1 MRLDFVSRS
10 VDDLKRDYGDTDPF
24 QIVKAM
30 GILLLFQGMGR
41 AKNACKGFFMVQDG
55 EQSITINSDLP
66 KMIQKIICAHE
77 LGHAVLHAQTAGV
90 EAFHDVALFDT
101 ASVAEYEANVFAAE
115 MLLKDEDVLE
125 LLNDDTS
132 FFSVAS
138 MMRVPQEL
146 LDFKFRILK
155 RKGYK
160 FIEPPLQSDSKFLRD
175 IEVDCHEE

>member
-1 MRLDFVSRS
+1 LRLDYISRS

-24 QIVKAM
+24 QIAKAM

-41 AKNACKGFFMVQDG
+41 AKSACKGFFMTQDG
-55 EQSITINSDLP
+55 QQIITINSDLP
-66 KMIQKIICAHE
+66 KMIRKIICAHE
-77 LGHAVLHAQTAGV
+77 LGHAVLHSQEPGMA
-90 EAFHDVALFDT
+90 AFQDFALFDT
-101 ASVAEYEANVFAAE
+101 ASLTEHEANVFAAE
-115 MLLKDEDVLE
+115 LLLKDEDVLE

-138 MMRVPQEL
+138 MLRVPPEL

-155 RKGYK
+155 RKGYQ

>member
-1 MRLDFVSRS
+1 MRLDYISRS
-10 VDDLKRDYGDTDPF
+10 VDDLKRELGDSDTF
-24 QIVKAM
+24 RIVKAL
-30 GILLLFQGMGR
+30 GIILLFQSMGR

-55 EQSITINSDLP
+55 ELSITINSDLP

-101 ASVAEYEANVFAAE
+101 ASVAEYEVNAFAAE
-115 MLLKDEDVLE
+115 LLLKDEDVLE
-125 LLNDDTS
+125 LLNDDTTFS
-132 FFSVAS
+132 SVAS
-138 MMRVPQEL
+138 MLHVPQEL

-155 RKGYK
+155 RKGYQ

-175 IEVDCHEE
+175 IEVDYHEE